1 MTDLTGVLMLLG
13 PRHVIA
19 IALQTVRRALGIA
32 IQIVGIVVLLKIIV
46 RRTWLVLLLS
56 AVVVLPIAMN
66 GTFAGEELALEL
78 TISTLGIALGLAVLL
93 RFGLL
98 ALVVMFYTFRPRH
111 PGLTVAT

>member
-46 RRTWLVLLLS
+46 RR
-56 AVVVLPIAMN
+56 
-66 GTFAGEELALEL
+66 
-78 TISTLGIALGLAVLL
+78 
-93 RFGLL
+93 
-98 ALVVMFYTFRPRH
+98 
-111 PGLTVAT
+111 PGSSCC

>member
-1 MTDLTGVLMLLG
+1 MGGVYRADDSSSVKPSLSRLG

-56 AVVVLPIAMN
+56 AVVVLPIAMK

-78 TISTLGIALGLAVLL
+78 TISTLGIALRSCCA
-93 RFGLL
+93 
-98 ALVVMFYTFRPRH
+98 FRPRH
-111 PGLTVAT
+111 PRLIRLSETT